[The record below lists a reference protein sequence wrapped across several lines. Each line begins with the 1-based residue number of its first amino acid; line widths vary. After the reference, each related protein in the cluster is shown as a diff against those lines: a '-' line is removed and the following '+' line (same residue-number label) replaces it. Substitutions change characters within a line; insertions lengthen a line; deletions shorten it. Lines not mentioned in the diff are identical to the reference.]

1 MEHITEH
8 NLRMA
13 LTLNNISIDRY
24 PLDIYTYYSM
34 TNSIPLD
41 YISDHPPLAG
51 KLLYL
56 GQEINFIS
64 WNIMQ
69 GIGGVNMHGAIPP
82 AMEANRTR
90 LIYEYLNN
98 LLRIPDLDVI
108 FLQEA
113 DHRILGNILGTWG
126 VIYNTENKP
135 GIVTYYNM
143 HTLNMKGFTV
153 EMPTLTTQEQKIALA
168 LNLNFQGNILNLTNV
183 HFKIGEGRSI
193 KNNIPELLTSAIDNY
208 INYSNATVIIGDTN
222 IKSTNNKLV
231 DDLKSPTHGISIK
244 QYLQT
249 KHGHSFEMTTNND
262 EDDAMTR
269 ALIMF
274 ANHSVSYIKKYN
286 LTMPCNF
293 TRKTQHNLVK
303 EYGVFAEASSN
314 KRKKKSNTSKTKKI
328 NKSRKSR
335 KS

>member
-69 GIGGVNMHGAIPP
+69 GIGGVSMHGAIPP

-135 GIVTYYNM
+135 GIVILLAKSAALV
-143 HTLNMKGFTV
+143 TLKETSLSFTV
-153 EMPTLTTQEQKIALA
+153 LPPSCLKP
-168 LNLNFQGNILNLTNV
+168 NLPPGICSKSARILY
-183 HFKIGEGRSI
+183 
-193 KNNIPELLTSAIDNY
+193 IPF
-208 INYSNATVIIGDTN
+208 
-222 IKSTNNKLV
+222 
-231 DDLKSPTHGISIK
+231 LK
-244 QYLQT
+244 
-249 KHGHSFEMTTNND
+249 
-262 EDDAMTR
+262 
-269 ALIMF
+269 
-274 ANHSVSYIKKYN
+274 
-286 LTMPCNF
+286 
-293 TRKTQHNLVK
+293 NLV
-303 EYGVFAEASSN
+303 
-314 KRKKKSNTSKTKKI
+314 
-328 NKSRKSR
+328 
-335 KS
+335 